1 MKATPTAPL
10 EMRKPDLL
18 LEFLI
23 IALDAPAQLRAI
35 DQAIEGDVVGERRKP
50 VFGRLDLALRPFN
63 QQPFRRPWISALII
77 AMGDANAHAG
87 KARDQRLG
95 RAFAP
100 FDCAPGALGEAK
112 RKLLDR
118 NRLVFGIA
126 TQPRRWPSPVRPPL
140 RRQRRR
146 AQTVVV
152 DRMPAT

>member
-77 AMGDANAHAG
+77 AMGDANAHAR
-87 KARDQRLG
+87 KARDQWLG

-100 FDCAPGALGEAK
+100 FDCGPSASSLTETGWCLASRRSRVVGRPRPDHRFGGSGAVPG
-112 RKLLDR
+112 
-118 NRLVFGIA
+118 
-126 TQPRRWPSPVRPPL
+126 
-140 RRQRRR
+140 

>member
-50 VFGRLDLALRPFN
+50 VFGRLDLALRPLN

-77 AMGDANAHAG
+77 AMGDANAHAR

-95 RAFAP
+95 RPRPDHRFGGSGAV
-100 FDCAPGALGEAK
+100 PG
-112 RKLLDR
+112 
-118 NRLVFGIA
+118 
-126 TQPRRWPSPVRPPL
+126 
-140 RRQRRR
+140 